1 MVLLE
6 ILSWAGFMFL
16 NFYTKLSALARGEK
30 ITKILDLLM
39 YVIFSP
45 DKCLLDLYCI

>member
-16 NFYTKLSALARGEK
+16 NFYTKLSALAGGEK
-30 ITKILDLLM
+30 LR
-39 YVIFSP
+39 
-45 DKCLLDLYCI
+45 